1 MNRMYQG
8 PVPWE
13 KYLVNYFSIFETLDC
28 LYFQF
33 FNYGNRCF
41 MQMCMFYFTDR
52 PDGHIHVHNSH
63 IYEYVYGL

>member
-8 PVPWE
+8 TVPWD
-13 KYLVNYFSIFETLDC
+13 KYLVNYFSTFETSDC

-33 FNYGNRCF
+33 FYYGNRCF
-41 MQMCMFYFTDR
+41 MQMCGLFYFTDR
-52 PDGHIHVHNSH
+52 PAGHIHVHIH